1 MILRGEHQVIS
12 VSAIAAALLAAQSAP
27 AMTAPATSAAAI
39 PHSAIVPAGTVLLIE
54 TLDTVGS
61 RHTHNGDHFRIRL
74 AEPLVI
80 DGHVAI
86 AAGATGEGEVIQAKA
101 ATFSGSPGELIL
113 AARYLDIGDARVPL
127 RGFRI
132 SRSGASGTSFV
143 FTGTSA
149 MMLQHGSNFDVPA
162 GSRADAK
169 VAADTSVPAA
179 QAAPVQETTP

>member
-1 MILRGEHQVIS
+1 MIS
-12 VSAIAAALLAAQSAP
+12 VSAIAAALLAAQSVP

-39 PHSAIVPAGTVLLIE
+39 PHSIIVPAGTALLIE

-61 RHTHNGDHFRIRL
+61 HDTHIGDHFRIRL

-86 AAGATGEGEVIQAKA
+86 AAGATGEGEVIHAKA
-101 ATFSGSPGELIL
+101 ATRFSRRAGELIL
-113 AARYLDIGDARVPL
+113 AARYLNVGDTRVPL

-132 SRSGASGTSFV
+132 SRSGPTSTARDYSSLTYFV
-143 FTGTSA
+143 R
-149 MMLQHGSNFDVPA
+149 HEYGSDFEVPA

-169 VAADTSVPAA
+169 VTADTSVPAV
-179 QAAPVQETTP
+179 QAAPAQETTP